1 MEPVHCL
8 QGTTGRELLQLTDA
22 LLEQVGVK
30 NPLHRLQLLG
40 RRDDVVTQQ
49 KAAAEAAA
57 PSHAAT
63 AAPVNGSL
71 PSPRTVPSPRTQEA
85 LANSQPGRTPL
96 NSKVCSQSFWTG
108 CLPLPQLVHGV
119 LRLLCHLMQ
128 LYLLGC
134 VRQLSSPS
142 VTYTTYGAGLPL
154 GLYESAALFLMS
166 SSAAMQ
172 RLVA

>member
-1 MEPVHCL
+1 MEQVLCL

-71 PSPRTVPSPRTQEA
+71 PSPRTQEA
-85 LANSQPGRTPL
+85 LPNSQPGRIPL
-96 NSKVCSQSFWTG
+96 NSKVCN
-108 CLPLPQLVHGV
+108 
-119 LRLLCHLMQ
+119 
-128 LYLLGC
+128 
-134 VRQLSSPS
+134 
-142 VTYTTYGAGLPL
+142 
-154 GLYESAALFLMS
+154 
-166 SSAAMQ
+166 
-172 RLVA
+172 

>member
-1 MEPVHCL
+1 MEHVPCL

-40 RRDDVVTQQ
+40 RRDDVVMQQ

-57 PSHAAT
+57 PPQAVT

-71 PSPRTVPSPRTQEA
+71 PSPRTQEA

-96 NSKVCSQSFWTG
+96 TTKVCI
-108 CLPLPQLVHGV
+108 
-119 LRLLCHLMQ
+119 
-128 LYLLGC
+128 
-134 VRQLSSPS
+134 
-142 VTYTTYGAGLPL
+142 
-154 GLYESAALFLMS
+154 
-166 SSAAMQ
+166 
-172 RLVA
+172 